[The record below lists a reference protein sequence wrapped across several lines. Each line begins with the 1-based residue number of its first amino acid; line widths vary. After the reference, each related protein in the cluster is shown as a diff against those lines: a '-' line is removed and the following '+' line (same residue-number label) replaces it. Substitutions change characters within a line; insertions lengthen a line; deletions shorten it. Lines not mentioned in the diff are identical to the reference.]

1 MWSKTRQVL
10 ESRLADGLK
19 GRVCY
24 HWDVYRMDGKCRTE
38 CHVLSIFVDGTCWFH
53 TDQRFW
59 DVKCGVRPE
68 PRDNDIIRE
77 FGLVENYWGDT
88 VSEYIHQFLNVL
100 SIDEAIAHDNYFIR
114 LLAVLDARL
123 GKCRIKVLADNIE
136 NEPEWFRKWILL
148 RAGRNE
154 IGDCSQMTIATIVH
168 KQV

>member
-1 MWSKTRQVL
+1 MWSKTRQIL
-10 ESRLADGLK
+10 ESRLANDLK

-24 HWDVYRMDGKCRTE
+24 HWDVYRRDGKCRTK

-59 DVKCGVRPE
+59 DVKYGARPE

-88 VSEYIHQFLNVL
+88 VSEYIHQFLNML

-114 LLAVLDARL
+114 LLAVIDARL
-123 GKCRIKVLADNIE
+123 GKRRIKVLAANLG
-136 NEPEWFRKWILL
+136 NEPKWFRKWILL
-148 RAGRNE
+148 RARTE
-154 IGDCSQMTIATIVH
+154 KST
-168 KQV
+168 